1 LNDGHGNFTLAE
13 PAAFPAL
20 VWQSEKLWKTGTI
33 PLWDIAALIPSHSSA
48 GKLEERNAF
57 FGAPSR
63 PGKMGSQVSS
73 GVTRPLDFSL
83 LGRAPPTFA
92 FPS

>member
-20 VWQSEKLWKTGTI
+20 AFQSETLWKTATM
-33 PLWDIAALIPSHSSA
+33 PLCESAALISSHSSA
-48 GKLEERNAF
+48 GRLGEKDALPGWRW
-57 FGAPSR
+57 R
-63 PGKMGSQVSS
+63 PEKMRLRAVP
-73 GVTRPLDFSL
+73 GVVRLLDFSL

-92 FPS
+92 FQS